1 MEAPDGRKPFISGH
15 FGQNE
20 RTLTLY
26 QNQCPYLVIPAG
38 FEPTACRLGDQEG
51 VRLGLPSK
59 RRKALVLL
67 GF

>member
-1 MEAPDGRKPFISGH
+1 MMANLSDLVGKM
-15 FGQNE
+15 
-20 RTLTLY
+20 
-26 QNQCPYLVIPAG
+26 VIPAG
-38 FEPTACRLGDQEG
+38 FEPTACRLGEQEG

>member
-1 MEAPDGRKPFISGH
+1 MQKNVRKLYV
-15 FGQNE
+15 FGQIV
-20 RTLTLY
+20 
-26 QNQCPYLVIPAG
+26 VIPAG
-38 FEPTACRLGDQEG
+38 FEPTACRLGEQEG